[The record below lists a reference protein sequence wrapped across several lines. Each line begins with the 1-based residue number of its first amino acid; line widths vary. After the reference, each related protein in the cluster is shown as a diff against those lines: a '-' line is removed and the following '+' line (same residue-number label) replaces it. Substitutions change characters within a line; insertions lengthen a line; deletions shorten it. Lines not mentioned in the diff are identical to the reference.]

1 MKIVVVGGGPGGYS
15 AAFEAARL
23 GAEVTLVEA
32 DTLGGTCLNRGCIPT
47 KTLLK
52 TAHLVS
58 DIARAEEFAVVS
70 PPATVDVPALRE
82 RVASVVSTLV
92 GQVEGEAARL
102 KVEVV
107 NGFGRLTA
115 PDTVVVATADG
126 DVELT
131 GDAVLL
137 ALGSEVVDLPFVD
150 RSIPG
155 VWTSDE
161 ACAVV
166 DIPESAIVLGGGVIG
181 IEFAG
186 AWAAMG
192 TKVTVVELAS
202 QIAGNVDKRA
212 ARTLSSALA
221 GKGVTIR
228 TGVSVESI
236 RAGGEGVIATLA
248 DGEEITAQV
257 LLSAVGR
264 RPATA
269 GCGLEDVGVALERGA
284 VVVDAAYRTNVPGV
298 WAIGDAIGG
307 MMLAH
312 VAEDEGV
319 AAARNIVA
327 TLEGRAAD
335 ETVRYD
341 CVPACI
347 YTEPEIAVVGATRD
361 SAKERGI
368 DAAAAIVKFTGNGK
382 AIAEGADDGFVQI
395 VGDKASG
402 AIIGATIVGPHAV
415 ELIHEVAFA
424 IRGGVAARDL
434 ADATFAHPTV
444 SEAVK
449 AAAAAL
455 AAQLPE
461 GEGR

>member
-1 MKIVVVGGGPGGYS
+1 MNIVVIGGGPGGYS

-23 GAEVTLVEA
+23 GADVTLVEA

-52 TAHLVS
+52 SAHLMS
-58 DIARAEEFAVVS
+58 DIARASEFGIV
-70 PPATVDVPALRE
+70 ATSASVDVPVLRD
-82 RVASVVSTLV
+82 RVAAVVSTLV
-92 GQVEGEAARL
+92 GQVEGEAKRL

-107 NGFGRLTA
+107 KGFGRLTSPTTVA
-115 PDTVVVATADG
+115 VDTEEG
-126 DVELT
+126 PLELS
-131 GDAVLL
+131 GDAIVL
-137 ALGSEVVDLPFVD
+137 ALGSEVVDLPFID

-161 ACAVV
+161 ACAVE
-166 DIPESAIVLGGGVIG
+166 DIPKSAIVLGGGVIG

-192 TKVTVVELAS
+192 AEVTVVELAS
-202 QIAGNVDKRA
+202 QIAGGIDKRA
-212 ARTLSSALA
+212 ARALASALEA
-221 GKGVTIR
+221 QGVTLH
-228 TGVSVESI
+228 TATSVEAV
-236 RAGGEGVIATLA
+236 REGGEGVVATLSN
-248 DGEEITAQV
+248 GEQVTAQV

-264 RPATA
+264 RPATRGA
-269 GCGLEDVGVALERGA
+269 GLEEVGVALERGA
-284 VVVDAAYRTNVPGV
+284 VVVDGSYRTNVESV

-327 TLEGRAAD
+327 TLKGDSAE

-347 YTEPEIAVVGATRD
+347 YTTPEIATVGSTRD
-361 SAKERGI
+361 FAKERGI

-382 AIAEGADDGFVQI
+382 AIAEGAEDGFVQI
-395 VGDKASG
+395 VGDKATG
-402 AIIGATIVGPHAV
+402 AIIGGTIVGPHAV
-415 ELIHEVAFA
+415 ELIHEIAFA
-424 IRGGVAARDL
+424 IRGGTPVRSF

-449 AAAAAL
+449 AAASAL
-455 AAQLPE
+455 ASQL
-461 GEGR
+461 

>member
-1 MKIVVVGGGPGGYS
+1 MNIVVIGGGPGGYS

-23 GAEVTLVEA
+23 GADVTLVEA
-32 DTLGGTCLNRGCIPT
+32 DALGGTCLNRGCIPT

-52 TAHLVS
+52 SAHLVS
-58 DIARAEEFAVVS
+58 DIARASEFGVVAT
-70 PPATVDVPALRE
+70 PASIDVPALRE
-82 RVASVVSTLV
+82 RVATVVSTLV
-92 GQVEGEAARL
+92 GQVEGEAKRL
-102 KVEVV
+102 KVDVV
-107 NGFGRLTA
+107 KGFGRLTS
-115 PDTVVVATADG
+115 PTTVEVDTEEG
-126 DVELT
+126 RVELS
-131 GDAVLL
+131 GDAIVL
-137 ALGSEVVDLPFVD
+137 ALGSEVVDLPFID

-161 ACAVV
+161 ACAVEDV
-166 DIPESAIVLGGGVIG
+166 PKSAIVLGGGVIG

-192 TKVTVVELAS
+192 AKVTVVELAS
-202 QIAGNVDKRA
+202 QIAGGVDKRA
-212 ARTLSSALA
+212 ARALASALGAQGVAIHTATSVEAVREGGDGVVATLSN
-221 GKGVTIR
+221 
-228 TGVSVESI
+228 
-236 RAGGEGVIATLA
+236 
-248 DGEEITAQV
+248 GEEITAQI

-264 RPATA
+264 RPATRSA
-269 GCGLEDVGVALERGA
+269 GLEEVGVALDRGA
-284 VVVDAAYRTNVPGV
+284 VVVDGAYRTNIETV

-327 TLEGRAAD
+327 TLKGESAD

-347 YTEPEIAVVGATRD
+347 YTTPEIATVGSSRD
-361 SAKERGI
+361 FAKERGI

-382 AIAEGADDGFVQI
+382 AIAEGAEDGFVQI
-395 VGDKASG
+395 VGDKATG
-402 AIIGATIVGPHAV
+402 AIIGGTIVGPHAV
-415 ELIHEVAFA
+415 ELIHEIAFA
-424 IRGGVAARDL
+424 IRGGITARSF

-449 AAAAAL
+449 AAASAL
-455 AAQLPE
+455 ASQL
-461 GEGR
+461 

>member
-1 MKIVVVGGGPGGYS
+1 MNIVVIGGGPGGYS

-23 GAEVTLVEA
+23 GATVTLVEA

-52 TAHLVS
+52 SAHLMS
-58 DIARAEEFAVVS
+58 DIARASELGVAAA
-70 PPATVDVPALRE
+70 PASVDVPALRE
-82 RVASVVSTLV
+82 RVATVVSTLV
-92 GQVEGEAARL
+92 GQVEGEAKRL

-107 NGFGRLTA
+107 KGFGRLTS
-115 PDTVVVATADG
+115 PTTVEVDTEEG
-126 DVELT
+126 RVELS
-131 GDAVLL
+131 GDAIIL
-137 ALGSEVVDLPFVD
+137 ALGSEIVDLPFID

-161 ACAVV
+161 ACAVEDV
-166 DIPESAIVLGGGVIG
+166 PRSAIVLGGGVIG

-192 TKVTVVELAS
+192 SEVTVVELAG
-202 QIAGNVDKRA
+202 QIAGGVDKRA
-212 ARTLSSALA
+212 ARALASALGA
-221 GKGVTIR
+221 QGVTIH
-228 TGVSVESI
+228 TTTSVEAV
-236 RAGGEGVIATLA
+236 REGGDGVIATLSN
-248 DGEEITAQV
+248 GEEITAQV

-264 RPATA
+264 RPATRDA
-269 GCGLEDVGVALERGA
+269 GLEEVGVALDRGA
-284 VVVDAAYRTNVPGV
+284 VVVDGSYRTNIETV

-327 TLEGRAAD
+327 VLSGEPAD

-347 YTEPEIAVVGATRD
+347 YTTPEIATVGSTRD
-361 SAKERGI
+361 FAKENGI
-368 DAAAAIVKFTGNGK
+368 DAAAAIAKFTGNGK
-382 AIAEGADDGFVQI
+382 AIAEGAEDGFVQM
-395 VGDKASG
+395 VGDKATG
-402 AIIGATIVGPHAV
+402 AIIGGTIVGPHAV
-415 ELIHEVAFA
+415 ELIHEIAFA
-424 IRGGVAARDL
+424 IRSGITARAF

-449 AAAAAL
+449 AAGSAL
-455 AAQLPE
+455 ASQL
-461 GEGR
+461 